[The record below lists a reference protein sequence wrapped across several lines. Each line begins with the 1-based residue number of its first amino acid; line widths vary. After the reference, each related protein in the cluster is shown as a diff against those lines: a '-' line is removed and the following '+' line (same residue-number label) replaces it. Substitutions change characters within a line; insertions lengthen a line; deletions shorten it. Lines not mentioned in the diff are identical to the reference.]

1 MVFSIVIFKKT
12 VQKNIFRFRKK
23 AILFLSLAFS
33 RFICYT
39 IVNQIKKNRPCKNS
53 IEGLFEYFKVR

>member
-23 AILFLSLAFS
+23 S
-33 RFICYT
+33 
-39 IVNQIKKNRPCKNS
+39 NS
-53 IEGLFEYFKVR
+53 IFISCFFHIYLLYYR